1 MTYGPEQSGYP
12 ASTPYQGLA
21 TPAGG
26 QQYSQY
32 GAQPPAPA
40 PAKSGRGPVVVLV
53 VLLVL
58 GVLGAGAFAT
68 LWIIERGDHTATQES
83 LTRSEGSLAASE
95 KKVKAAEDALAGA
108 EEDKRIAETKVGEL
122 TKCQEAGR
130 DLLASLEGGDTPENR
145 EKTSD
150 ALDRMDSFC

>member
-1 MTYGPEQSGYP
+1 MTYGPDQSSGYP
-12 ASTPYQGLA
+12 ASSYQGLA

-26 QQYSQY
+26 QQYGQY
-32 GAQPPAPA
+32 GAPAAP

-58 GVLGAGAFAT
+58 AVIGTGTFAT
-68 LWIIERGDHTATQES
+68 LWIIEGGDHTATRES
-83 LTRSEGSLAASE
+83 LTKSEGALADSE
-95 KKVKAAEDALAGA
+95 KRVKEVEETLSGV
-108 EEDKRIAETKVGEL
+108 EEDKRVAETKVGEL

-130 DLLASLEGGDTPENR
+130 DLIDSLDGGDTPENR